1 MNIGDSDDDHRMR
14 AYVEAYGCTLN
25 FGESREIEEALSGNL
40 GLESFCEVEITDAT
54 SPYMIGER
62 GDAR

>member
-1 MNIGDSDDDHRMR
+1 MIIGDSDADPQMR

-25 FGESREIEEALSGNL
+25 FGESREIEEALSGDL
-40 GLESFCEVEITDAT
+40 GLGSFCEVEITDAT
-54 SPYMIGER
+54 PTYLIGER